1 MTIEEI
7 YENARRKL
15 DKSEITIGEFAEIVG
30 REVYDPCEDT
40 ISRRQAIDAADAVWS
55 VTGDKNV
62 AKVWDQIKDLPSVTP
77 TTKKCRNNSDYAE
90 CDQFVC
96 SRCGIELQD
105 WRRVERDEDG
115 DITYHEYEFRF
126 CPNCGAKL

>member
-15 DKSEITIGEFAEIVG
+15 DKSEITIGEFEEIVG
-30 REVYDPCEDT
+30 RE
-40 ISRRQAIDAADAVWS
+40 
-55 VTGDKNV
+55 
-62 AKVWDQIKDLPSVTP
+62 VTP
-77 TTKKCRNNSDYAE
+77 TTKKCHNIGTDYAE

-105 WRRVERDEDG
+105 WCRVERDEDG
-115 DITYHEYEFRF
+115 EITYHEYEFRF
-126 CPNCGAKL
+126 CPNCGAKLEKYLC

>member
-1 MTIEEI
+1 MGKKRMTIEEI

-15 DKSEITIGEFAEIVG
+15 DKSEITIGEFAEVP
-30 REVYDPCEDT
+30 E
-40 ISRRQAIDAADAVWS
+40 S
-55 VTGDKNV
+55 
-62 AKVWDQIKDLPSVTP
+62 SVTP
-77 TTKKCRNNSDYAE
+77 TTKKCHNIGTDYAE

-96 SRCGIELQD
+96 SNCGIELQD

>member
-1 MTIEEI
+1 M
-7 YENARRKL
+7 NDDL
-15 DKSEITIGEFAEIVG
+15 
-30 REVYDPCEDT
+30 
-40 ISRRQAIDAADAVWS
+40 ISRQAAIDAADAVWS

-77 TTKKCRNNSDYAE
+77 TTKKCHNIGTDYAA

-96 SRCGIELQD
+96 SNCGIELQD

-115 DITYHEYEFRF
+115 EITYHEYEFHF
-126 CPNCGAKL
+126 CPNCGAKLEKYLC

>member
-15 DKSEITIGEFAEIVG
+15 DKNEITIGEFAEIVG
-30 REVYDPCEDT
+30 REVHE
-40 ISRRQAIDAADAVWS
+40 S
-55 VTGDKNV
+55 
-62 AKVWDQIKDLPSVTP
+62 SVTP
-77 TTKKCRNNSDYAE
+77 TIKKCYNVSDYAE
-90 CDQFVC
+90 CDQFIC

-105 WRRVERDEDG
+105 WCRVERDEDG

>member
-30 REVYDPCEDT
+30 REV
-40 ISRRQAIDAADAVWS
+40 
-55 VTGDKNV
+55 
-62 AKVWDQIKDLPSVTP
+62 P
-77 TTKKCRNNSDYAE
+77 TTKKCHNIGTDYAA

-96 SRCGIELQD
+96 SNCGIELQD

-115 DITYHEYEFRF
+115 EITYHEYEFRF

>member
-1 MTIEEI
+1 MSD
-7 YENARRKL
+7 L
-15 DKSEITIGEFAEIVG
+15 DL
-30 REVYDPCEDT
+30 
-40 ISRRQAIDAADAVWS
+40 ISRQQAIDAINEAFKYVFAWD
-55 VTGDKNV
+55 VTSPLGEKVLKNV
-62 AKVWDQIKDLPSVTP
+62 PSVAP
-77 TTKKCRNNSDYAE
+77 APEKCYNKNQDYAE

-105 WRRVERDEDG
+105 WCRVERDEDG